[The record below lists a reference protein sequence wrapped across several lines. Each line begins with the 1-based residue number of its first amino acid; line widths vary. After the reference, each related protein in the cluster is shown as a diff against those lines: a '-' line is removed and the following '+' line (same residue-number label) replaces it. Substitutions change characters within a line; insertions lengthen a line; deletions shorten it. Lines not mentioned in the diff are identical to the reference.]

1 MSTHT
6 SIRQRRAWM
15 APFVAGLIGLAAAAG
30 APLAAHAQ
38 ASKPPEKVVATDQVI
53 FNTGRIVEGKVIE
66 ESATKVKMIVIIGG
80 MSVETEYDKADI
92 LSIKRD
98 AITPASDTAPASTT
112 SKPATRPGTSASP
125 SNPVTDGAKVYTI
138 HLKGWFGE
146 DISQTP
152 LRDAVKDAKQYEPDY
167 LVVIMENDWDAKRF
181 GRMGDIPD
189 EVGFF
194 DQFQRAEDMDPI
206 FTAEIPREWTK
217 QPKVV
222 FWVKRAMGGAAFLPL
237 ICKDIYFS
245 SEAKLG
251 GIGALEKAFGSTG
264 DEVVREKQFSLR
276 IGRAE
281 GMAITGGYDPRLIRA
296 LARTEYVLSVGFDGG
311 KPIFYEG
318 MPRADKS
325 EILLT
330 DDGEGPN
337 EDNIQDLARGL
348 GNDNLTLK
356 ADVAYKIGLSKGTV
370 DTFEDLM
377 RELGIARG
385 YTRIEGKSDQI
396 FKNWSEGLE
405 RAGRDARRMWE
416 DYQEIQVGGSYEERK
431 RARGQQIR
439 ILDDLERLLRRYE
452 EALNPGQ
459 IGIPGLGDIGILR
472 ERIKLDQLRDRK

>member
-1 MSTHT
+1 MSKHT
-6 SIRQRRAWM
+6 PTRQRRAWM
-15 APFVAGLIGLAAAAG
+15 GPLAAGLVGIVASAG
-30 APLAAHAQ
+30 APLVAHAQ

-53 FNTGRIVEGKVIE
+53 FNTGRIVEGKVVE
-66 ESATKVKMIVIIGG
+66 ETATKVKMIVIIGG

-98 AITPASDTAPASTT
+98 AIAPATDAAPATNTSRPAPRSTT
-112 SKPATRPGTSASP
+112 SSSP

-167 LVVIMENDWDAKRF
+167 IVVIMENDWDAKRF
-181 GRMGDIPD
+181 GRMGEIPE

-206 FTAEIPREWTK
+206 FTAEIPREWSK
-217 QPKVV
+217 QPKVI

-237 ICKDIYFS
+237 VCKDIYFS

-296 LARTEYVLSVGFDGG
+296 LARTEYVLSVGFVGG
-311 KPIFYEG
+311 KPVFYEG
-318 MPRADKS
+318 MPRADKG

-330 DDGEGPN
+330 DDGQGPN

-356 ADVAYKIGLSKGTV
+356 ADTAYKIGVSKGTV

-377 RELGIARG
+377 RELGIARS
-385 YTRIEGKSDQI
+385 YTRINGKSDQI

-405 RAGRDARRMWE
+405 RASRDSQRMWR
-416 DYQEIQVGGSYEERK
+416 DFQEIQVGGTYEERK

-439 ILDDLERLLRRYE
+439 LLDDLERLLRRYE

-472 ERIKLDQLRDRK
+472 ERIKLAQLNDRK

>member
-1 MSTHT
+1 MSKQMNRR
-6 SIRQRRAWM
+6 SPRAWM
-15 APFVAGLIGLAAAAG
+15 G
-30 APLAAHAQ
+30 PLAAGLVGIAGVASVAPAARAQ
-38 ASKPPEKVVATDQVI
+38 EKAPEKVVATDQVI
-53 FNTGRIVEGKVIE
+53 FKTGRIVEGKVTGE
-66 ESATKVKMIVIIGG
+66 TETKVQMIVVIGG
-80 MSVETEYDKADI
+80 MSVATEYDKADI
-92 LSIKRD
+92 LSVKRD
-98 AITPASDTAPASTT
+98 ALTPAAAAGPATGE
-112 SKPATRPGTSASP
+112 SKPATRGTTASSP
-125 SNPVTDGAKVYTI
+125 SNPVADGVKVYTI
-138 HLKGWFGE
+138 ELKGWFGE

-152 LRDAVKDAKQYEPDY
+152 LRDSVKDAKQYEPDY
-167 LVVIMENDWDAKRF
+167 IVVIMENDWDAKRF

-189 EVGFF
+189 EAGFF
-194 DQFQRAEDMDPI
+194 DQFRRAEDMDPI

-237 ICKDIYFS
+237 VCKDIYFS

-251 GIGALEKAFGSTG
+251 GIGGLEKSFGSTG

-311 KPIFYEG
+311 KPVFYEG
-318 MPRADKS
+318 MPRADKG

-337 EDNIQDLARGL
+337 EDTIQDLARGL

-356 ADVAYKIGLSKGTV
+356 ADTAYKIGLSKGTV

-377 RELGIARG
+377 RELGIART
-385 YTRIEGKSDQI
+385 YTRIDGKSEQI

-405 RAGRDARRMWE
+405 RASRDCERMWE
-416 DYQEIQVGGSYEERK
+416 DFQQIQVGGTYEERK

-439 ILDDLERLLRRYE
+439 LLDDLERLLRRYE

-459 IGIPGLGDIGILR
+459 LGIPSLGDIDIMRG
-472 ERIKLDQLRDRK
+472 RIKLEQLRDRK